1 MNKIRKLTI
10 LISLCALGATA
21 YLVRKGDTLWDLSG
35 QFLSDPFVWPDLWQ
49 KNPHVQDPH
58 WIYPGDSLCV
68 PGLDSLCTGE
78 LNRDSQTPPPV
89 QATNPCP
96 AGSQQDTVAKG
107 VKRNCT
113 PVANREA
120 DFQSQLG
127 SLKNR
132 AGEKE
137 TAHGDST
144 VYIFNKREAPK
155 MFNIYYQRLSPRLIP
170 LEVLKNESQWSTVQS
185 GEKKAPILHSLE
197 HELVLGY
204 GTTTQKNLKVGD
216 LAEIWMAEKKE
227 IKSLKEN
234 SNPEYALLRLAAY
247 ARIHAVGDSFC
258 RASIVQSFRQLEIQ
272 HAKSRP
278 YQALASIQVSGFKPL
293 QEVKLA
299 DMGHIVLA
307 MDAGLVIGQYAYVMV
322 DKGAAAGFTAGSGV
336 AFWEEDKTDPKLP
349 PRLLGKGIVARAGKD
364 ESAIL
369 VRELYS
375 HQRRLALGHKVSLTH
390 SPILK

>member
-1 MNKIRKLTI
+1 MNRIRKLTI
-10 LISLCALGATA
+10 MISLCALGATA

-68 PGLDSLCTGE
+68 PGVDSSCTGE
-78 LNRDSQTPPPV
+78 VNQAPYNPPV

-96 AGSQQDTVAKG
+96 AGSPQDTVAKG
-107 VKRNCT
+107 VKLNCT
-113 PVANREA
+113 PVANRDA
-120 DFQSQLG
+120 DFKNQLG

-132 AGEKE
+132 VGEKA
-137 TAHGDST
+137 TTGSDST
-144 VYIFNKREAPK
+144 VYIFNQREAPK

-170 LEVLKNESQWSTVQS
+170 LEVLKNERQWSSVQS
-185 GEKKAPILHSLE
+185 GEKKAPTLHSLE

-204 GTTTQKNLKVGD
+204 GSVTQKKLKVGD

-227 IKSLKEN
+227 IKSLKGDMP
-234 SNPEYALLRLAAY
+234 SEYALLRLAAY
-247 ARIHAVGDSFC
+247 AKINAVGDSFC

-272 HAKSRP
+272 NAKSRP

-293 QEVKLA
+293 QEVKLS

-307 MDAGLVIGQYAYVMV
+307 MDAGLVIGQYSYVMV
-322 DKGAAAGFTAGSGV
+322 DKGSSAGFTAGSGV

-364 ESAIL
+364 ESAVL

-375 HQRRLALGHKVSLTH
+375 HQRRLAIGHQVSLTH